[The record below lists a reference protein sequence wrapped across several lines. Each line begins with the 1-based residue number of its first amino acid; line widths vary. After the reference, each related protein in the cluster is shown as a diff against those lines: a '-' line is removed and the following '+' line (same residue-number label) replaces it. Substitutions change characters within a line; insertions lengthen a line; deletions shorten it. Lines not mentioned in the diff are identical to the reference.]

1 MMIRGKVEVRNK
13 IRDLEYNELQDRI
26 RKLRGRRLVI
36 NEAWRRVRK
45 NRGKIKR
52 RILDI
57 SEKLLGFDR

>member
-52 RILDI
+52 NEG
-57 SEKLLGFDR
+57 S

>member
-26 RKLRGRRLVI
+26 RKLRGKRLVI
-36 NEAWRRVRK
+36 NEVWRRVRK

-52 RILDI
+52 N
-57 SEKLLGFDR
+57 EGF